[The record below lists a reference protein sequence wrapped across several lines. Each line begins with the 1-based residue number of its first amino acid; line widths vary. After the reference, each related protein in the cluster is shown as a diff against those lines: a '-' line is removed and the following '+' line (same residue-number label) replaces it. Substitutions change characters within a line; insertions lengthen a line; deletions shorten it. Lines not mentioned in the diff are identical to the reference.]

1 MGICRRPSGCVVGD
15 GRFREKRQPGFRKKN
30 AIQGKIRGAGSG
42 NTKRWFREKNWRF
55 RETRGTRFRE
65 ISKAGFREK
74 NRTFNEI
81 QVSLTNTSYEREAS
95 LNHGGK
101 AWLVGGPKPIQ
112 LARSQ
117 GRQLARLQGRQ
128 LGPPCNI
135 FKNLKGRWIWVAF
148 WSTSWRHAV
157 WSLLCVLGKL
167 QALTKKLQ
175 EREISIA
182 SFFSLIL

>member
-101 AWLVGGPKPIQ
+101 ARSADGPKSAARHGRRNPPDLVSRIRCPFFPRTRPPFFPESAVFFPRIRCPIF
-112 LARSQ
+112 
-117 GRQLARLQGRQ
+117 
-128 LGPPCNI
+128 P
-135 FKNLKGRWIWVAF
+135 
-148 WSTSWRHAV
+148 
-157 WSLLCVLGKL
+157 
-167 QALTKKLQ
+167 
-175 EREISIA
+175 
-182 SFFSLIL
+182 